1 MLQRLV
7 DLLRDLTQTPP
18 PCDAGK
24 CKSSTRK
31 LGEAVPTSP
40 AQTIY
45 IISIIVIIN
54 KRLRTQIWSHEFSC
68 FPKKDVFH
76 SLTNPPFFGGKN
88 VGFWWK
94 PGTFRKFS
102 LRIAPRHHDVQH
114 GIIPLL
120 REIFHPPISTK
131 NREFN
136 QPVKHPDLYP

>member
-24 CKSSTRK
+24 CKGSTRK

-45 IISIIVIIN
+45 IISKIVTSTN
-54 KRLRTQIWSHEFSC
+54 DCELKSEAMNSHAFR
-68 FPKKDVFH
+68 KKNVFH
-76 SLTNPPFFGGKN
+76 SLSLTNPFFWGEKN
-88 VGFWWK
+88 GWLFVEK
-94 PGTFRKFS
+94 PRHLKRKIP

-120 REIFHPPISTK
+120 REIFIHRFQQK
-131 NREFN
+131 NRE
-136 QPVKHPDLYP
+136 L